1 MIVQN
6 PDSLA
11 AEALQAAQAA
21 QDAANGA
28 QTTANGAV
36 KEYAR
41 MYCSGLTLE
50 QLYQLGQTN
59 TVSIGALNWQ
69 DSTAPDANN
78 VVLIIGN
85 WMTLAISIS
94 GKWFRLD
101 LDPYHWTEL

>member
-1 MIVQN
+1 MMVQN

-11 AEALQAAQAA
+11 AEALQVAQSAR
-21 QDAANGA
+21 DAANGA
-28 QTTANGAV
+28 QNTANEAV
-36 KEYAR
+36 KEYTR

-50 QLYQLGQTN
+50 QLYQLGQTT
-59 TVSIGALNWQ
+59 TVSIGALDWQ

-94 GKWFRLD
+94 GKRFRLD
-101 LDPYHWTEL
+101 PDPYHWTEL